1 MCIKILKNGLKCKN
15 KCKKSEESE
24 KTNQYCHIHKNKI
37 QEEGLEI
44 KNNKL
49 INHNIILLIE
59 IEKIKELNN
68 NFKKEIINLNKTVEK
83 KNKIISFKNIELN
96 TFKKNNNELFKSIE
110 NKDEHIKKFKNKLI
124 NKENLLMKYINEI
137 ELMKEDYD
145 KFQVIK
151 KFEIYKDNL
160 IKKGINVR
168 KYNNQEY
175 NRLRYERNYIVHLSF
190 NSEKSEK
197 S

>member
-15 KCKKSEESE
+15 KNKNEY
-24 KTNQYCHIHKNKI
+24 YCHIHKNKI

-110 NKDEHIKKFKNKLI
+110 NKDEKI
-124 NKENLLMKYINEI
+124 N
-137 ELMKEDYD
+137 
-145 KFQVIK
+145 
-151 KFEIYKDNL
+151 
-160 IKKGINVR
+160 
-168 KYNNQEY
+168 
-175 NRLRYERNYIVHLSF
+175 
-190 NSEKSEK
+190 
-197 S
+197 

>member
-1 MCIKILKNGLKCKN
+1 
-15 KCKKSEESE
+15 
-24 KTNQYCHIHKNKI
+24 
-37 QEEGLEI
+37 
-44 KNNKL
+44 
-49 INHNIILLIE
+49 
-59 IEKIKELNN
+59 
-68 NFKKEIINLNKTVEK
+68 
-83 KNKIISFKNIELN
+83 
-96 TFKKNNNELFKSIE
+96 
-110 NKDEHIKKFKNKLI
+110 
-124 NKENLLMKYINEI
+124 MKYINEI

-197 S
+197 SEKS